1 MGAWLPHG
9 HGPYTGARWGR
20 PKLLVCCS
28 HCLARVD
35 PRRKIDNEI
44 IALVVRAKVWVLGV
58 SAVAIMVLSYFA
70 YRDTW
75 SGPRDYG
82 WFAYEPFSEQG
93 FYPEQQPDGALSV
106 VASLLPM
113 VIGIACVGMLALGSR
128 LPRFNAGVVVVT
140 LAAAILTG
148 TAAYLSRGGAWAS
161 GGDSRRYA
169 DYLSDERVNVI
180 DLAGVAGTLQ
190 LVSVALLI
198 IACALSFIGLRRS
211 SRQQPAPAVS

>member
-1 MGAWLPHG
+1 M
-9 HGPYTGARWGR
+9 
-20 PKLLVCCS
+20 
-28 HCLARVD
+28 
-35 PRRKIDNEI
+35 
-44 IALVVRAKVWVLGV
+44 VRAKVWLLGV
-58 SAVAIMVLSYFA
+58 SAIAIMVLSYFA
-70 YRDTW
+70 YRDTR

-82 WFAYEPFSEQG
+82 WFAYAPYSDQV
-93 FYPEQQPDGALSV
+93 FYPEQQPDGAFSV

-113 VIGIACVGMLALGSR
+113 VIGIACVGMLALGPR
-128 LPRFNAGVVVVT
+128 LPRFNTGVVAVT
-140 LAAAILTG
+140 LGAAILTG

-211 SRQQPAPAVS
+211 SRQQPAPDVS